1 MATRGLAYDRACISL
16 HKTTEKMA
24 HEEELSNEV
33 TFLSN
38 APVKRALIPLIY
50 GLCL

>member
-1 MATRGLAYDRACISL
+1 MNMPFNRICHDV
-16 HKTTEKMA
+16 A
-24 HEEELSNEV
+24 HEEELSSEV
-33 TFLSN
+33 NFLSN